1 MVISQN
7 HFLFLHTIHC
17 CPNGG
22 FFALNVSLT
31 AFAVL
36 VAVVTT
42 VVGTVTHPAF
52 GDAAMVCALKLSS

>member
-1 MVISQN
+1 MG
-7 HFLFLHTIHC
+7 F
-17 CPNGG
+17 

-42 VVGTVTHPAF
+42 VVGSVTHPAF